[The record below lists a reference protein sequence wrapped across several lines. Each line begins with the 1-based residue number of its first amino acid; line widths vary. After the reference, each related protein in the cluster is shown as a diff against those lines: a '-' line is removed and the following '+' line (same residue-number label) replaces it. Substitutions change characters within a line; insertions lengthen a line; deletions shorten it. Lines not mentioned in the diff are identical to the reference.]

1 MKKLTHIN
9 QKGDAQLVDIT
20 DKAITHR
27 KAIAEGSIKLNKE
40 TLKLIQDNL
49 IKKGDVL
56 NTARIAGIQAAKKT
70 WELIPLC
77 HTIALSKIDINF
89 NIDKKNNIITCQS
102 SCECF
107 AQTGLEMEALS
118 AVSIALLTIY
128 DMCKA
133 VDRTMVISNIHLV
146 EKSGGRSGLYK
157 RGEGLKK
164 TKSKKDRKSTR
175 LNSSHRT

>member
-27 KAIAEGSIKLNKE
+27 KAIAEGTIQLNKE
-40 TLKLIQDNL
+40 TLKLIQANL

-56 NTARIAGIQAAKKT
+56 STAKIAGIQAAKKT

-77 HTIALSKIDINF
+77 HSINLTKIDINF
-89 NIDKKNNIITCQS
+89 NIDKKNNTIVCQS

-118 AVSIALLTIY
+118 AVNIALLTIY
-128 DMCKA
+128 DMVKA
-133 VDRTMVISNIHLV
+133 VDRTMVNSNINLV

-157 RGEGLKK
+157 REVAVKK
-164 TKSKKDRKSTR
+164 KSVKKIK
-175 LNSSHRT
+175 

>member
-9 QKGDAQLVDIT
+9 QKGDAQLVNIT

-27 KAIAEGSIKLNKE
+27 KAIAEGTIQLNEE
-40 TLKLIQDNL
+40 TLRLVQANS

-56 NTARIAGIQAAKKT
+56 NTAKIAGIQAAKKT

-77 HTIALSKIDINF
+77 HSIHLTKIDIKF
-89 NIDKKNNIITCQS
+89 KVDKKNNTIICQS

-128 DMCKA
+128 DMVKA

-157 RGEGLKK
+157 REVKAKLKK
-164 TKSKKDRKSTR
+164 VVKTKK
-175 LNSSHRT
+175 

>member
-27 KAIAEGSIKLNKE
+27 KAIAEGTIQLNEE
-40 TLKLIQDNL
+40 TLRLVQANS

-56 NTARIAGIQAAKKT
+56 NTAKIAGIQAAKKT

-77 HTIALSKIDINF
+77 HSIHLTKIDIKF
-89 NIDKKNNIITCQS
+89 KVDKKNNTIICQS

-128 DMCKA
+128 DMVKA
-133 VDRTMVISNIHLV
+133 VDRSMVISNIHLV

-157 RGEGLKK
+157 REVKAKLKK
-164 TKSKKDRKSTR
+164 VVKTKK
-175 LNSSHRT
+175 

>member
-9 QKGDAQLVDIT
+9 KKGDAQLVDIT
-20 DKAITHR
+20 DKAISHR
-27 KAIAEGSIKLNKE
+27 KAIAEGSIQLNKD
-40 TLKLIQDNL
+40 TLKLIENNL

-77 HTIALSKIDINF
+77 HSISLTKIDIDFSIN
-89 NIDKKNNIITCQS
+89 KKNSTITCQS

-128 DMCKA
+128 DMVKA
-133 VDRTMVISNIHLV
+133 VDRTMIISNIHLV
-146 EKSGGRSGLYK
+146 EKSGGLSGLYK
-157 RGEGLKK
+157 RGEGLSK
-164 TKSKKDRKSTR
+164 TKSKKVK
-175 LNSSHRT
+175 

>member
-27 KAIAEGSIKLNKE
+27 KAIAEGSIQLNKE
-40 TLKLIQDNL
+40 TLKLIQNNL

-77 HTIALSKIDINF
+77 HTINLSKIDINF
-89 NIDKKNNIITCQS
+89 NIDKMNNIITCQS

-118 AVSIALLTIY
+118 AVSVALLTIY
-128 DMCKA
+128 DMVKA

-157 RGEGLKK
+157 RDVGLNK
-164 TKSKKDRKSTR
+164 TKSKEIK
-175 LNSSHRT
+175 

>member
-9 QKGDAQLVDIT
+9 QKGDAQLVNIT

-27 KAIAEGSIKLNKE
+27 KAIAEGTIQLNEE
-40 TLKLIQDNL
+40 TLRLVQANS

-56 NTARIAGIQAAKKT
+56 NTAKIAGIQAAKKT

-77 HTIALSKIDINF
+77 HSIHLTKIDIKF
-89 NIDKKNNIITCQS
+89 KVDKKNNTIICQS

-128 DMCKA
+128 DMVKA
-133 VDRTMVISNIHLV
+133 VDRSMVISNIHLV

-157 RGEGLKK
+157 REVKAKLKK
-164 TKSKKDRKSTR
+164 LVKTKK
-175 LNSSHRT
+175 

>member
-1 MKKLTHIN
+1 MKKLTNIN

-27 KAIAEGSIKLNKE
+27 KAIAEGTIQLNEE
-40 TLKLIQDNL
+40 TLRLIHANS

-56 NTARIAGIQAAKKT
+56 NTAKIAGIQAAKKT

-77 HTIALSKIDINF
+77 HSIHLTKIDIKF
-89 NIDKKNNIITCQS
+89 KVDKKNNAIICQS

-128 DMCKA
+128 DMVKA

-157 RGEGLKK
+157 REVKTKLKK
-164 TKSKKDRKSTR
+164 VVKTKK
-175 LNSSHRT
+175 

>member
-27 KAIAEGSIKLNKE
+27 KAIAEGTIQLNKD
-40 TLKLIQDNL
+40 TLKLIQTNL

-56 NTARIAGIQAAKKT
+56 NTAKIAGIQAAKKT
-70 WELIPLC
+70 WEIIPLC
-77 HTIALSKIDINF
+77 HSINLTKINIEF
-89 NIDKKNNIITCQS
+89 NIDKKNNTIVCQS

-128 DMCKA
+128 DMVKA
-133 VDRTMVISNIHLV
+133 VDRTMIISNIHLV

-157 RGEGLKK
+157 REVKVKPKK
-164 TKSKKDRKSTR
+164 AVPTKK
-175 LNSSHRT
+175 

>member
-9 QKGDAQLVDIT
+9 HKGDAQLVDIT

-27 KAIAEGSIKLNKE
+27 KAIAEGSIQLSKI
-40 TLKLIQDNL
+40 TLKLIQENL
-49 IKKGDVL
+49 IKKGDVI

-77 HTIALSKIDINF
+77 HTINLSKIDINF
-89 NIDKKNNIITCQS
+89 NINKKNNIITCQS

-157 RGEGLKK
+157 QEIKAKAKKVVK
-164 TKSKKDRKSTR
+164 TKKS
-175 LNSSHRT
+175 

>member
-9 QKGDAQLVDIT
+9 QKGDAQLVDIS

-27 KAIAEGSIKLNKE
+27 KAIAEGSIQLNKE
-40 TLKLIQDNL
+40 TLKLIQDNS

-77 HTIALSKIDINF
+77 HTINLSKIDINF
-89 NIDKKNNIITCQS
+89 SIDKKNNVITCQS

-107 AQTGLEMEALS
+107 AKTGLEMEALS

-128 DMCKA
+128 DMVKA

-146 EKSGGRSGLYK
+146 EKSGGRSGVYK
-157 RGEGLKK
+157 REVKAKPKKMGK
-164 TKSKKDRKSTR
+164 TKKK
-175 LNSSHRT
+175 

>member
-27 KAIAEGSIKLNKE
+27 KAIAEGSIQLNKE
-40 TLKLIQDNL
+40 TLKLIQNNL

-77 HTIALSKIDINF
+77 HTINLSKIDINF
-89 NIDKKNNIITCQS
+89 KIDKMNNIITCQS

-118 AVSIALLTIY
+118 AVSVALLTIY
-128 DMCKA
+128 DMVKA

-157 RGEGLKK
+157 RGIKAKPKK
-164 TKSKKDRKSTR
+164 IVKAMKK
-175 LNSSHRT
+175 

>member
-9 QKGDAQLVDIT
+9 HTGDAQLVDIT
-20 DKAITHR
+20 DKKISHR
-27 KAIAEGSIKLNKE
+27 RAIAEGSIELNKE

-77 HTIALSKIDINF
+77 HTINLSKIDISF
-89 NIDKKNNIITCQS
+89 KVDKKNNVITCRS
-102 SCECF
+102 WCECV
-107 AQTGLEMEALS
+107 AQTGLEMEALT

-128 DMCKA
+128 DMAKA
-133 VDRTMVISNIHLV
+133 IDRTMVISNIYLV

-157 RGEGLKK
+157 REVNLKA
-164 TKSKKDRKSTR
+164 KKVIKAKR
-175 LNSSHRT
+175 N

>member
-27 KAIAEGSIKLNKE
+27 KALAEGTIQLNKD
-40 TLKLIQDNL
+40 TLKLIQANL

-56 NTARIAGIQAAKKT
+56 NTAKIAGIQAAKKT

-77 HTIALSKIDINF
+77 HSINLTKIDIEF
-89 NIDKKNNIITCQS
+89 NIDKKNNTIVCQS

-118 AVSIALLTIY
+118 AVNIALLTIY
-128 DMCKA
+128 DMVKA
-133 VDRTMVISNIHLV
+133 VDRTMIISNIHLV

-157 RGEGLKK
+157 REVKVKPKKAVK
-164 TKSKKDRKSTR
+164 TKK
-175 LNSSHRT
+175 

>member
-9 QKGDAQLVDIT
+9 HKGDAQLVDIT
-20 DKAITHR
+20 DKVITHR
-27 KAIAEGSIKLNKE
+27 KAIAEGSIQLSKI
-40 TLKLIQDNL
+40 TLKLIQENL
-49 IKKGDVL
+49 IKKGDVI

-77 HTIALSKIDINF
+77 HTINLSKIDINF
-89 NIDKKNNIITCQS
+89 NINKKNNIITCQS

-164 TKSKKDRKSTR
+164 TKSKKVK
-175 LNSSHRT
+175 

>member
-27 KAIAEGSIKLNKE
+27 KAIAEGTIQLNEE
-40 TLKLIQDNL
+40 TLRLIQANS

-56 NTARIAGIQAAKKT
+56 NTAKIAGIQAAKKT

-77 HTIALSKIDINF
+77 HSINLTKIDIEF
-89 NIDKKNNIITCQS
+89 NIDKKNNTIVCQS

-128 DMCKA
+128 DMVKA

-157 RGEGLKK
+157 REVKVKPKK
-164 TKSKKDRKSTR
+164 AVQTKK
-175 LNSSHRT
+175 

>member
-20 DKAITHR
+20 DKAISHR
-27 KAIAEGSIKLNKE
+27 KAIAEGSIQLNKD
-40 TLKLIQDNL
+40 TLKLIQNNM

-77 HTIALSKIDINF
+77 HSISLTKIGIDFIIN
-89 NIDKKNNIITCQS
+89 KKNSTITCQS

-118 AVSIALLTIY
+118 AVTIALLTIY
-128 DMCKA
+128 DMVKA

-157 RGEGLKK
+157 RGEGLNK
-164 TKSKKDRKSTR
+164 TKSKKVK
-175 LNSSHRT
+175 

>member
-27 KAIAEGSIKLNKE
+27 KAVAEGSIQLNKE

-77 HTIALSKIDINF
+77 HTINLSKIDIDF

-107 AQTGLEMEALS
+107 AQTGLEMEALA

-128 DMCKA
+128 DMVKA

-157 RGEGLKK
+157 REVKAKPKKVSK
-164 TKSKKDRKSTR
+164 TKKK
-175 LNSSHRT
+175 

>member
-9 QKGDAQLVDIT
+9 HKGDAQLVDIT

-27 KAIAEGSIKLNKE
+27 KAIAEGSIQLNKE
-40 TLKLIQDNL
+40 TIKLIQENL

-77 HTIALSKIDINF
+77 HTINLSKIDINF
-89 NIDKKNNIITCQS
+89 NVDKKNNIITCQS

-107 AQTGLEMEALS
+107 AQTGLEMEALT

-128 DMCKA
+128 DMVKA

-157 RGEGLKK
+157 REVKA
-164 TKSKKDRKSTR
+164 KSKKVSKTKKK
-175 LNSSHRT
+175 

>member
-9 QKGDAQLVDIT
+9 RKGDAQLVDIT

-27 KAIAEGSIKLNKE
+27 KAIAEGTIQLNKE
-40 TLKLIQDNL
+40 TLKLIQANL

-56 NTARIAGIQAAKKT
+56 NTAKIAGIQAAKKT

-77 HTIALSKIDINF
+77 HSINLTKIDINF
-89 NIDKKNNIITCQS
+89 KIDKKNNTIVCQS

-118 AVSIALLTIY
+118 AVNIALLTIY
-128 DMCKA
+128 DMVKA

-146 EKSGGRSGLYK
+146 EKSGGRSGTYVSK
-157 RGEGLKK
+157 DSVNAKVKK
-164 TKSKKDRKSTR
+164 VNKKKA
-175 LNSSHRT
+175 

>member
-20 DKAITHR
+20 DKAITER
-27 KAIAEGSIKLNKE
+27 KAIAEGSIQLNKE

-77 HTIALSKIDINF
+77 HTINLSKIDINF
-89 NIDKKNNIITCQS
+89 NIDKMNNIITCQS

-118 AVSIALLTIY
+118 AVSVALLTIY
-128 DMCKA
+128 DMVKA

-157 RGEGLKK
+157 REIKAKPKK
-164 TKSKKDRKSTR
+164 IVKAMKK
-175 LNSSHRT
+175 

>member
-9 QKGDAQLVDIT
+9 QKGDAQLVNIT

-27 KAIAEGSIKLNKE
+27 KAIAEGTIQLNEE
-40 TLKLIQDNL
+40 TLRLVQANS

-56 NTARIAGIQAAKKT
+56 NTAKIAGIQAAKKT

-77 HTIALSKIDINF
+77 HSIHLTKIDIKF
-89 NIDKKNNIITCQS
+89 KVDKKNNTIVCQS

-128 DMCKA
+128 DMVKA

-157 RGEGLKK
+157 REVKAKPKK
-164 TKSKKDRKSTR
+164 VAKAKK
-175 LNSSHRT
+175 

>member
-107 AQTGLEMEALS
+107 AQT
-118 AVSIALLTIY
+118 
-128 DMCKA
+128 
-133 VDRTMVISNIHLV
+133 
-146 EKSGGRSGLYK
+146 
-157 RGEGLKK
+157 
-164 TKSKKDRKSTR
+164 DRKSTR
-175 LNSSHRT
+175 LNSSHIPLSRMPSSA

>member
-27 KAIAEGSIKLNKE
+27 KAVAEGSIQLNKE

-77 HTIALSKIDINF
+77 HTINLSKIDIDF

-128 DMCKA
+128 DMVKA

-157 RGEGLKK
+157 REVKAKPKKVSK
-164 TKSKKDRKSTR
+164 TKKK
-175 LNSSHRT
+175 